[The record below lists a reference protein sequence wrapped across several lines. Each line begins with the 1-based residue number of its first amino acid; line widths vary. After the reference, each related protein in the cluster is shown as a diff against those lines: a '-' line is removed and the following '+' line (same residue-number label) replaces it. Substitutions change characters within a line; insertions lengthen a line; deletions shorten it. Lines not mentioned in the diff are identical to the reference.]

1 MRVGG
6 PGAADWTSEEAD
18 TRVTRQGGILT
29 LLIFLIFLNNLQPAA
44 IMGTVET
51 ARL

>member
-29 LLIFLIFLNNLQPAA
+29 LLIFLI
-44 IMGTVET
+44 MGTRATIRGTVMT